1 MIGDLWD
8 GEPFEV
14 VAFAWRE
21 VDGELRPV
29 GHRPSTAVELVR
41 GPVAQEP
48 DEGDPVE
55 VVA

>member
-14 VAFAWRE
+14 VAWRE

-29 GHRPSTAVELVR
+29 GHRPSIAVELVR
-41 GPVAQEP
+41 GPVVQEP
-48 DEGDPVE
+48 EEGDPVE